1 MTNSKTYG
9 VALIAGALGG
19 MVTMMSHPTSRD
31 LLGQIDQVA
40 RRNEILA
47 LATHRLALLSIPI
60 LTFGFLG
67 LSRLL
72 RLDRPIVLAA
82 FVFYS
87 FAAIGAMC
95 ATIASGLIAPAI
107 TRQILSGDS
116 NVDTLRSLLWFDYL
130 FNQAFAKVFFTMSCV
145 AILFWSL
152 SIMKINRLA
161 QTTGVIGCVIASISL
176 LAFLG
181 GHLRLDVHGFLIFI
195 LGQAIWTILISILL
209 FRWKH
214 ESPPVESELR

>member
-1 MTNSKTYG
+1 
-9 VALIAGALGG
+9 
-19 MVTMMSHPTSRD
+19 MMFHPVSRD
-31 LLGQIDQVA
+31 LIGQPDQVA
-40 RRNEILA
+40 RTNELIA
-47 LATHRLALLSIPI
+47 LATHGLALLCIPI

-67 LSRLL
+67 LSGLL

-87 FAAIGAMC
+87 FAAISAMC
-95 ATIASGLIAPAI
+95 AAIASGVIAPAI
-107 TRQILSGDS
+107 TREIQSGES

-130 FNQAFAKVFFTMSCV
+130 FNQGFSKVFFTMSCI

-152 SIMKINRLA
+152 AILKINRLA
-161 QTTGVIGCVIASISL
+161 QTTGVIGCVVASISL

>member
-1 MTNSKTYG
+1 MTNSKMYG

-19 MVTMMSHPTSRD
+19 MVTMMFHPTSRD
-31 LLGQIDQVA
+31 LIGQIDQVA
-40 RRNEILA
+40 QRNELIA
-47 LATHRLALLSIPI
+47 LATHGLALLSIPI
-60 LTFGFLG
+60 STFGFLG
-67 LSRLL
+67 LSRRLG
-72 RLDRPIVLAA
+72 LDRPIVLAA

-95 ATIASGLIAPAI
+95 AAIASGLIAPAI
-107 TRQILSGDS
+107 TRQIRLGEF
-116 NVDTLRSLLWFDYL
+116 NVDTLRSLLWFDSL
-130 FNQAFAKVFFTMSCV
+130 FNQGFVKVFFTMSCV

-152 SIMKINRLA
+152 SIMKINRLS
-161 QTTGVIGCVIASISL
+161 QTTGVIGCVVASISL

-181 GHLRLDVHGFLIFI
+181 GHLRLDVHGFLMFI

-214 ESPPVESELR
+214 QTPPVESELR